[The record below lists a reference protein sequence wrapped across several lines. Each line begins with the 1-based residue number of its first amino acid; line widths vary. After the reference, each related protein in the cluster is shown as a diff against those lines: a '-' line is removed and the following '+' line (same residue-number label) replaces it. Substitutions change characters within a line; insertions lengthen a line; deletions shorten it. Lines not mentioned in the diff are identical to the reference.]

1 MAAAELRV
9 RPQMKPA
16 SVILHGPSSSGK
28 SSLARALQA
37 RWPGPLLHVDLDAF
51 ELMSEGTLLPTLDD
65 RREAF
70 RLHCANLQATLR
82 NIAATRFSLVLDF
95 VLRDAAQFARCLDAL
110 SGRAVYVVGVRCD
123 LDVLE
128 ARERQ
133 RGDRD
138 IGLGRAQ
145 FAHPEFSRS
154 YDLLIDT
161 TQQTADAGAEE
172 IWSFVA
178 MRQAL
183 DGGGSNGAA
192 AV

>member
-1 MAAAELRV
+1 
-9 RPQMKPA
+9 
-16 SVILHGPSSSGK
+16 
-28 SSLARALQA
+28 
-37 RWPGPLLHVDLDAF
+37 
-51 ELMSEGTLLPTLDD
+51 MSEGTLLPTLED

-82 NIAATRFSLVLDF
+82 SISASRFSLVLDF

-145 FAHPEFSRS
+145 FAHPEYGRS

-161 TQQTADAGAEE
+161 TQLTPEAGAEV
-172 IWSFVA
+172 IWKFVA
-178 MRQAL
+178 GRQAEVR
-183 DGGGSNGAA
+183 GTSNGAA
-192 AV
+192 AL